1 MQRLDRLAL
10 ADPDTITD
18 LRTLLGRARTVQDG
32 EVALVA
38 RGQALA
44 VYVPALVPEGLGSGT
59 PTVLGMRAFRLAES
73 AEGTWV
79 FPLGAVTDR
88 LARMSPLDTVL
99 QLPPAE
105 TPASWAGV
113 LPPIGSWEDLG
124 EYDAEA
130 LRAVAESGMRAV
142 AEALPANSGRPVV
155 ASVRSRVWA
164 APCELKP
171 VPELPAGAAF
181 AAQTLGFL
189 PPAGPVKVLRSGLW
203 HRLSTAAGQVLVRQ
217 GAAL

>member
-1 MQRLDRLAL
+1 MQRLQHLVFS
-10 ADPDTITD
+10 DTDTMAD

-44 VYVPALVPEGLGSGT
+44 VYVPALVPDGLGSGT
-59 PTVLGMRAFRLAES
+59 PTVLGMRALRLAEP

-88 LARMSPLDTVL
+88 LARMSPLDTSL

-113 LPPIGSWEDLG
+113 LAPISGWEEQG
-124 EYDAEA
+124 EFDAEA
-130 LRAVAESGMRAV
+130 LRAVAESGIRAV
-142 AEALPANSGRPVV
+142 AEALPENAGRPVV
-155 ASVRSRVWA
+155 ASVRARVWA
-164 APCELKP
+164 GPCALQP

-189 PPAGPVKVLRSGLW
+189 PPAGAVKVLRNGPW
-203 HRLSTAAGQVLVRQ
+203 RRLSTAAGQVLVRQ
-217 GAAL
+217 GATL